1 MGPFDNAAIADT
13 VAAVFRSS
21 AFAGRGTVSLSEL
34 IAEWIWNLVLRFF
47 GFAQSHPAVGIVFRV
62 TLGLILLVV
71 LARIAYGLVARFA
84 PSAIGLRRFES
95 DRRTDWWTTAQT
107 LAAHDDYTGAAHA
120 LYLALIGSAAR
131 RGLVSLHES
140 KTTGDYLRE
149 LRRKPGAMDLRRF
162 TDFTRS
168 YETVIYGIGTCDRDR
183 FATLNSLAGNLLNAP
198 PSKSAANAAGNTAAD
213 GAGDSGLGVTQ

>member
-1 MGPFDNAAIADT
+1 MDPLDNAAIADT
-13 VAAVFRSS
+13 VAAVLRGS
-21 AFAGRGTVSLSEL
+21 AYVGRTTVSLGQL

-47 GFAQSHPAVGIVFRV
+47 GFAQSHPAVGLVFRIALGLV
-62 TLGLILLVV
+62 LLTVFARIVYGLIL
-71 LARIAYGLVARFA
+71 RFA
-84 PSAIGLRRFES
+84 PSAIGIRRL
-95 DRRTDWWTTAQT
+95 DRARQTDWWKTAQT

-131 RGLVSLHES
+131 RGLVSPHES

-149 LRRKPGAMDLRRF
+149 LRRKQDAIDFPRF

-183 FATLNSLAGNLLNAP
+183 FITLNTLATSLLHALPVNATANPTAGVN
-198 PSKSAANAAGNTAAD
+198 S
-213 GAGDSGLGVTQ
+213 

>member
-1 MGPFDNAAIADT
+1 MGPFDNTAIADT

-21 AFAGRGTVSLSEL
+21 AFAGHGTVSIGEL

-47 GFAQSHPAVGIVFRV
+47 GFAQSHPAVGLVFRI
-62 TLGLILLVV
+62 TLGLALLLV
-71 LARIAYGLVARFA
+71 LARIVYGLIARFA
-84 PSAIGLRRFES
+84 PSAIEMRRFDS
-95 DRRTDWWTTAQT
+95 ARRTDWWSTAQT
-107 LAAHDDYTGAAHA
+107 LAAQNDYTGAAHA
-120 LYLALIGSAAR
+120 LYLALVGAAAR

-149 LRRKPGAMDLRRF
+149 LRRKPDAIDLPRF

-183 FATLNSLAGNLLNAP
+183 FATLNSLAATLLNALP
-198 PSKSAANAAGNTAAD
+198 PKSAANAAANN
-213 GAGDSGLGVTQ
+213 GAGNAASGVRP

>member
-1 MGPFDNAAIADT
+1 MGPFDNASIADT
-13 VAAVFRSS
+13 VAAVFHSS
-21 AFAGRGTVSLSEL
+21 AFAGRGNVSIGEL
-34 IAEWIWNLVLRFF
+34 ITEWIWNLILRFF
-47 GFAQSHPAVGIVFRV
+47 GFAQSHPAVGLVFRV
-62 TLGLILLVV
+62 ALGLALLIV
-71 LARIAYGLVARFA
+71 LSRIVYGLVVRFA
-84 PSAIGLRRFES
+84 PSVIGVRHFDS
-95 DRRTDWWTTAQT
+95 GHHADWWTTAQT

-149 LRRKPGAMDLRRF
+149 LRRKPDAIDLPRF

-183 FATLNSLAGNLLNAP
+183 FTTLNTLAGNLLHAFPVNA
-198 PSKSAANAAGNTAAD
+198 TAKVAH
-213 GAGDSGLGVTQ
+213 GISS